1 MQLSQE
7 ERRVVA
13 LFAAMPPSSKVRFP
27 TWFVELIVPLALA
40 IGGWVTGHPVFVG
53 AAFAGLLALHAHRL
67 FRQFK
72 YARELH
78 SIFTKLQAHT
88 TQSGPSA

>member
-1 MQLSQE
+1 
-7 ERRVVA
+7 
-13 LFAAMPPSSKVRFP
+13 
-27 TWFVELIVPLALA
+27 LALA
-40 IGGWVTGHPVFVG
+40 IGGWVIGYPVFVG
-53 AAFAGLLALHAHRL
+53 AAFGDLLALHAHRL

-88 TQSGPSA
+88 TQSEPSA

>member
-7 ERRVVA
+7 EQRVVA

-53 AAFAGLLALHAHRL
+53 AAFSALL
-67 FRQFK
+67 
-72 YARELH
+72 
-78 SIFTKLQAHT
+78 
-88 TQSGPSA
+88 PSAYVDLLPLKDSAARDHYPAPRGSLSAAVAAG